1 MSIFMPILIGLI
13 AVSLLSLIPEPHR
26 RRLNAVVVAGAGAAY
41 LSGGGLGYW
50 EFVLPVVM
58 SYVAYRGLESWTFIG
73 IGWLLHTAWD
83 VLHHL
88 KGSPILPFAEH
99 SSFGCAICD
108 PVIALW
114 CFAGGPS
121 IIDWARTRLAR
132 RALHVE
138 HVVPGRGGARTDSR
152 SYLTASC
159 PRGTRSSAGQ
169 AGGGSCR

>member
-13 AVSLLSLIPEPHR
+13 AVSLISLIPEPHR
-26 RRLNAVVVAGAGAAY
+26 RRANAVVVAGAGAAY

-73 IGWLLHTAWD
+73 IGWLLHTVWD

-88 KGSPILPFAEH
+88 QGSPLLPFAAD

-121 IIDWARTRLAR
+121 VFGRLRTRAR
-132 RALHVE
+132 SG
-138 HVVPGRGGARTDSR
+138 PRT
-152 SYLTASC
+152 A
-159 PRGTRSSAGQ
+159 PP
-169 AGGGSCR
+169 

>member
-13 AVSLLSLIPEPHR
+13 AVSLMSLIPEPHR
-26 RRLNAVVVAGAGAAY
+26 RRVNAVVVAGAGAAY

-58 SYVAYRGLESWTFIG
+58 SYVAYRGLESWAWIG

-83 VLHHL
+83 VVHHL

-121 IIDWARTRLAR
+121 VFGRVRARLSREPAAPLASPGGRLR
-132 RALHVE
+132 
-138 HVVPGRGGARTDSR
+138 
-152 SYLTASC
+152 
-159 PRGTRSSAGQ
+159 
-169 AGGGSCR
+169 